1 MNRYWEEELYNGNI
15 KFYLSYV
22 SQFKDYRTEKTIEV
36 DYSYIDSMREFL
48 DDFSFEK
55 VEE

>member
-15 KFYLSYV
+15 KFHLSYV
-22 SQFKDYRTEKTIEV
+22 AQFKHYRTENTIEV

-48 DDFSFEK
+48 DDFGFEK